1 METIIKS
8 KTRTLL
14 SSSVLLFIFLGF
26 AACSNDD
33 DTTIKDDGV
42 LRLLKQNVGEDTFM
56 DGAENIPVESPL
68 TLVFS
73 HSLNTD
79 ALSSGLQVNAGGANA
94 DYSLEFSN
102 SNSIVTIRP
111 TIRLDYATDYTINI
125 PAGEYGTEGEALIEP
140 ININFKTAAFVPP
153 VIKLSAD
160 ADQVKESAES
170 VTVTAELD
178 KESEDEVT
186 INLDF
191 SGTATLDE
199 DYSAD
204 TAQLVIP
211 AGELSVSFE
220 LTTSPD
226 QENDDNESVIIT
238 VTSIENATDTGNTQV
253 EINIT
258 EALPPLSLKGVLAL
272 TWDGSDTN
280 DGKAV
285 HVMAN
290 ADIADLSIYS
300 LGVANNGGGTDGPE
314 YTFPAIS
321 LSAGDDVLVARSPGA
336 LTAYFEDCGSEF
348 EQILEANSSISQNGD
363 DAIELFSGE
372 TIIEVYGDSDMDGTG
387 EAWEYSGSWAYKIGR
402 EWTTGGIDCSV
413 GSTLNSNSSCPYPI
427 CKEALEIK
435 GVMALSWDGSGT
447 NGGKAVHL
455 RANKDIEDLS
465 IYGVGIANNGGGTDG
480 VEFVFPQMS
489 VEEGE
494 DILLA
499 REPGTLAAY
508 FGDCTDEFEYV
519 LESNGS
525 VSQNGDDA
533 IELFSNEVVIETYGD
548 ADVDGTGEA
557 WEYSGS
563 WSYKING
570 EFTVGGIDCA
580 DGSTT
585 TQSSACPYPICE

>member
-8 KTRTLL
+8 QTRTLL
-14 SSSVLLFIFLGF
+14 SSSILIFIFLTF
-26 AACSNDD
+26 AACPNDD
-33 DTTIKDDGV
+33 DATINDDGV
-42 LRLLKQNVGEDTFM
+42 LRLLKQNIDEDDFT

-79 ALSSGLQVNAGGANA
+79 ALSSALQVNAGGTNA

-102 SNSIVTIRP
+102 SNSIVTITP
-111 TIRLDYATDYTINI
+111 TTRLDYATDYTISI
-125 PAGEYGTEGEALIEP
+125 PTGTYGTEGESLAEP
-140 ININFKTAAFVPP
+140 VNINFKTAAFVPP
-153 VIKLSAD
+153 VIKLSAA
-160 ADQVKESAES
+160 ADQVKESAE
-170 VTVTAELD
+170 TITITAQLD
-178 KESEDEVT
+178 KDTDVDV
-186 INLDF
+186 NVVLDF
-191 SGTATLDE
+191 TGTATLDT
-199 DYSAD
+199 DYSVSN
-204 TAQLVIP
+204 TELVIP
-211 AGELSVSFE
+211 SGELSTTFE
-220 LTTSPD
+220 LTTTLD

-238 VTSIENATDTGNTQV
+238 IASIENATDTNNAQV
-253 EINIT
+253 DINIT
-258 EALPPLSLKGVLAL
+258 EELPPLSLKGVLAL

-285 HVMAN
+285 HVVAN

-300 LGVANNGGGTDGPE
+300 LGVANNGGGSDGPE

-321 LSAGDDVLVARSPGA
+321 LSEGDDVLVARSPGA

-372 TIIEVYGDSDMDGTG
+372 TIIEVYGDSDVDGTG
-387 EAWEYSGSWAYKIGR
+387 EAWEYSGAWAYKTGR
-402 EWTTGGIDCSV
+402 EWSTGEIDCSV

-427 CKEALEIK
+427 CKEALELK
-435 GVMALSWDGSGT
+435 GVMALTWDGSGS
-447 NGGKAVHL
+447 NGGKAIHL

-499 REPGTLAAY
+499 REPGTLASY
-508 FGDCTDEFEYV
+508 FGECTDEFEYV
-519 LESNGS
+519 IESNGS

-533 IELFSNEVVIETYGD
+533 IELFNNEVVVETYGNV
-548 ADVDGTGEA
+548 DVDGTGEV

-563 WSYKING
+563 WGYKING